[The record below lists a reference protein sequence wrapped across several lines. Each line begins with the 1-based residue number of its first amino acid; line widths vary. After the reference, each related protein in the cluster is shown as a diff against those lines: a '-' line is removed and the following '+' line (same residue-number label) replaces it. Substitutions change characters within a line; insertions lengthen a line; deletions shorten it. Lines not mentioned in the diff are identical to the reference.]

1 MRIEILLRFTVY
13 RRLEVMSK
21 QVIIMRWALQK
32 LTRFSKRSV
41 THSRASKYSRESSS
55 NTCSRSTV
63 RKKIHRQEKQTKLS
77 GGWWETQR

>member
-1 MRIEILLRFTVY
+1 MCIEVPLRFILY

-41 THSRASKYSRESSS
+41 THSRASRYSRESSS

-63 RKKIHRQEKQTKLS
+63 GMKTHR
-77 GGWWETQR
+77 